1 MNIQLAAPGSRATLF
16 LPRDDQF
23 SSAILHRQVLLLRR
37 SVYSQSTYHA
47 STTKTTWESRSSPV
61 NSGFPLLLCQNAY
74 RKSRIRSGNSE
85 FIVGDEER
93 PKEEE
98 LQLSK
103 GSTLNM
109 VNVLKVLKDANSFIP
124 HVVAAST
131 ILALL
136 FPPSFTWFTN
146 RYYAPALGF
155 LMFSVGINSSAKDF
169 ILAIK
174 QPDVIALGYIGQY
187 VIKPLL
193 GLAFGSIAVAL
204 LGLPDAIGSGI
215 ILTSC
220 VSGAQLSN
228 YATYLTDPAMA
239 PLSIVMT
246 ALSTASA
253 VVVTPMLTLLL
264 LGKRLPVDVQGMM
277 SSIMQ
282 IVIAPVA
289 AGLLLNKFAPRFC
302 SFVRQLLPP
311 VSVFVTALCVG
322 SPLAMNINTIRSTFG
337 LTILVPVVGFHALA
351 FVIGYVMPGFAFS
364 KSPDVKGL
372 QRTISFET
380 GMQSSLLGLALA
392 NKFFQDPLVGVPSAI
407 SVVIMSLMGFSLVM
421 LWKEQGS

>member
-1 MNIQLAAPGSRATLF
+1 MKVQCPLLIRFNRQISDSLLWLLDNLSATKKTWGSR
-16 LPRDDQF
+16 P
-23 SSAILHRQVLLLRR
+23 
-37 SVYSQSTYHA
+37 
-47 STTKTTWESRSSPV
+47 SPV
-61 NSGFPLLLCQNAY
+61 NSRLPLLLCQYAY
-74 RKSRIRSGNSE
+74 RKSCIRSGNSE
-85 FIVGDEER
+85 FISEEHH
-93 PKEEE
+93 KEDE
-98 LQLSK
+98 LQLSE

-109 VNVLKVLKDANSFIP
+109 VDVLKVLKDANSFIP

-131 ILALL
+131 LLALL

-174 QPDVIALGYIGQY
+174 RPDVIALGYIGQY
-187 VIKPLL
+187 MIKPLL

-253 VVVTPMLTLLL
+253 VVVTPMLTLFL

-282 IVIAPVA
+282 IVIAPVV
-289 AGLLLNKFAPRFC
+289 AGLLLNKFAPQFC

-311 VSVFVTALCVG
+311 LSVLVTALCVG
-322 SPLAMNINTIRSTFG
+322 SPLAVNINTIRSTFG
-337 LTILVPVVGFHALA
+337 LAILVPIVGFHALA
-351 FVIGYVMPGFAFS
+351 FVVGYVMPGFAFS
-364 KSPDVKGL
+364 KAPDMKGL

-407 SVVIMSLMGFSLVM
+407 SVVVMSLMGFSLVM
-421 LWKEQGS
+421 LWKERGS

>member
-1 MNIQLAAPGSRATLF
+1 MNTQLAASSSRATLL
-16 LPRDDQF
+16 LPRADQ
-23 SSAILHRQVLLLRR
+23 SSLSILHPQALLVRQ
-37 SVYSQSTYHA
+37 SAYSKLTYHPSA
-47 STTKTTWESRSSPV
+47 TKTTRESRPFLVKSSL
-61 NSGFPLLLCQNAY
+61 PLLLCQNAY
-74 RKSRIRSGNSE
+74 KMSCIRSGNSE
-85 FIVGDEER
+85 FIVSEEHH
-93 PKEEE
+93 KEEE
-98 LQLSK
+98 LQLSE

-109 VNVLKVLKDANSFIP
+109 VVLLKLLKDANSIIP
-124 HVVAAST
+124 HVVAAAT
-131 ILALL
+131 LLALL

-174 QPDVIALGYIGQY
+174 QPDVIALGYFGQFI
-187 VIKPLL
+187 IKPLL
-193 GLAFGSIAVAL
+193 GFAFGTIAVAL

-282 IVIAPVA
+282 IVIAPVV

-322 SPLAMNINTIRSTFG
+322 SPLAINISTIRSTFG
-337 LTILVPVVGFHALA
+337 LAILVPVVGFHALA
-351 FVIGYVMPGFAFS
+351 FAVGYVMAGFAFP
-364 KSPDVKGL
+364 KSPDMKGL

-392 NKFFQDPLVGVPSAI
+392 NKFFQDPLVGIPSAI
-407 SVVIMSLMGFSLVM
+407 SVVVMSVMGFSLVM
-421 LWKEQGS
+421 LWKERGS